1 MGFCHWDGSENS
13 HGGCE
18 ELRLQACAPCTATPR
33 RPHEEVLVLMN
44 RPEQVRLQNAY
55 GTLKSKVMVSDIRLM
70 LLNNFTLKQKIK
82 ENR

>member
-1 MGFCHWDGSENS
+1 
-13 HGGCE
+13 
-18 ELRLQACAPCTATPR
+18 
-33 RPHEEVLVLMN
+33 MN

-55 GTLKSKVMVSDIRLM
+55 GTLKSKVTVSDIRLM